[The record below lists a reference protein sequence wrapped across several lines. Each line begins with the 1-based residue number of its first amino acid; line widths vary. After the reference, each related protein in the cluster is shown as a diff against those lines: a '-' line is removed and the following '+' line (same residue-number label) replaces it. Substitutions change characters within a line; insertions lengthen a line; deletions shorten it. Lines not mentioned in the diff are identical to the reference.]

1 MGLVSKM
8 INQGLGLW
16 CLTPSLTIFLSYHGC
31 QFYWNTPTCRK
42 LLTNFITSGTETAY
56 PEFTPGA

>member
-1 MGLVSKM
+1 MDVSF
-8 INQGLGLW
+8 IGEEN
-16 CLTPSLTIFLSYHGC
+16 
-31 QFYWNTPTCRK
+31 WNTPTCRE